1 MTSRRALVVACA
13 VQLLLALAC
22 LPSKTGRGAPPDR
35 LDDAEFWRLHAGLS
49 EPAGAFRSDNLVSNE
64 RGLPEVLPEVAR
76 RASAGAAYIGVGPE
90 QNFSY
95 IAALGPRVAFI
106 VDIRRDNA
114 TLHLLYKALFELSA
128 TRAEFLSR
136 LFSRPLSK
144 HLRAES
150 SAHDLLEAAAV
161 GSPSRELFAANLAQ
175 VRAELN
181 GRHRWPANDADFA
194 AIARIYEAFF
204 AAGPGISYSFG
215 SFRRSRQFPTYAEL
229 MTAGDAL
236 TGSYLASEEAYRRV
250 RECQLRNLVVP
261 VVGDFS
267 GSRALVGIGAFLRA
281 RGLTVAVFYASNV
294 EMYLFRGEGWKTFY
308 SNLSSLP
315 IDIRSILVRSVFSG
329 FSRGFFG
336 GGSGTPGS
344 GAGPPGALPGTQ
356 GGGPSGVL
364 WTDPIESLVADVA
377 RGDVSTYGELLARMR

>member
-1 MTSRRALVVACA
+1 MASRRVLVVACA
-13 VQLLLALAC
+13 VQLLLALSC
-22 LPSKTGRGAPPDR
+22 LSIKTGRGAPPDR
-35 LDDAEFWRLHAGLS
+35 LEDAEFWRLHTGLS
-49 EPAGAFRSDNLVSNE
+49 EPAGTFRSDNLVSNE

-76 RASAGAAYIGVGPE
+76 RASASAAYIGVGPE

-95 IAALGPRVAFI
+95 ISALEPRVAFI

-114 TLHLLYKALFELSA
+114 MLHLLYKALFELST

-144 HLRAES
+144 YLRAES
-150 SAHDLLEAAAV
+150 SANDLLEAATV
-161 GSPSRELFAANLAQ
+161 GRPSRELFAANLEG
-175 VRAELN
+175 VRAALS
-181 GRHRWPANDADFA
+181 GRQRWPVNEDDFA

-204 AAGPGISYSFG
+204 VAGPGISYSFG
-215 SFRRSRQFPTYAEL
+215 SFRGGQSFPTYAEL

-250 RECQLRNLVVP
+250 RELQLRNLVVP

-267 GSRALVGIGAFLRA
+267 GSRTLAGIGAFLRA

-294 EMYLFRGEGWKTFY
+294 EMYLFRGEGWKQFY
-308 SNLSSLP
+308 SNVSSLP
-315 IDIRSILVRSVFSG
+315 IDTRSILVRSVFSG
-329 FSRGFFG
+329 FGRGFFG
-336 GGSGTPGS
+336 GGFGTPGS
-344 GAGPPGALPGTQ
+344 SSGPAGPGPGMQ
-356 GGGPSGVL
+356 GGGSSGVL
-364 WTDPIESLVADVA
+364 WTDAIESLLADVA

>member
-13 VQLLLALAC
+13 LQLLLALSC
-22 LPSKTGRGAPPDR
+22 LPIKTGRGSPPDR
-35 LDDAEFWRLHAGLS
+35 LDDAEFWRLHTGLS
-49 EPAGAFRSDNLVSNE
+49 EPAGTFRSDNLVSNE

-95 IAALGPRVAFI
+95 MSALEPRVAFI

-114 TLHLLYKALFELSA
+114 MLHLLYKALFERST

-150 SAHDLLEAAAV
+150 GANDLLEAAAV
-161 GSPSRELFAANLAQ
+161 GRPSRELFTANLAG
-175 VRAELN
+175 VRAELS
-181 GRHRWPANDADFA
+181 GRHRWPVNDVDFA

-204 AAGPGISYSFG
+204 VAGPGISYSFG
-215 SFRRSRQFPTYAEL
+215 SFRGGQSFPTYAEL

-236 TGSYLASEEAYRRV
+236 TGSYLASEEAYQRV
-250 RECQLRNLVVP
+250 RALQLRNVVVP

-267 GSRALVGIGAFLRA
+267 GSRTLAGVGAFLRA

-294 EMYLFRGEGWKTFY
+294 EMYLFRGEGWKKFY
-308 SNLSSLP
+308 SNVSSLP
-315 IDIRSILVRSVFSG
+315 IDTRSILVRSVFSG
-329 FSRGFFG
+329 FGRDFFG
-336 GGSGTPGS
+336 GGFGTPGS
-344 GAGPPGALPGTQ
+344 GAGPAGPWPGMR

-364 WTDPIESLVADVA
+364 WTDPIESLLADVA

>member
-1 MTSRRALVVACA
+1 MTSRRVLVVACA

-22 LPSKTGRGAPPDR
+22 LPIKTGRGATPDR
-35 LDDAEFWRLHAGLS
+35 LDDAEFWRLHTGLS
-49 EPAGAFRSDNLVSNE
+49 EPAGTFRSDNLVSNE

-114 TLHLLYKALFELSA
+114 MLHLLYKALFELSA

-150 SAHDLLEAAAV
+150 SANDLLEAAAV

-175 VRAELN
+175 VRAELR
-181 GRHRWPANDADFA
+181 GRHRWPVNDVDFA
-194 AIARIYEAFF
+194 AIASIYEAFF

-215 SFRRSRQFPTYAEL
+215 SFRGSRQFPTYAEL
-229 MTAGDAL
+229 MTAGDTL

-250 RECQLRNLVVP
+250 REPQLRNLVVP

-308 SNLSSLP
+308 GNLSSLP
-315 IDIRSILVRSVFSG
+315 IDTGSILVRSVFSG

-336 GGSGTPGS
+336 GGIGTPGS
-344 GAGPPGALPGTQ
+344 GAGPPGARPGTQ

-364 WTDPIESLVADVA
+364 WTDPIGSLVADVA